1 MQAGSSRRLV
11 SFLGAL
17 GALVVVIAGIVFSQA
32 SGGAP
37 PAATTG
43 IPIPL
48 ATASDAAPGATVT
61 VGAIGATTAA
71 RTPTS
76 RTVPT
81 ATVAPTVAANRPTP
95 TATSPPRAPSAA
107 PAAND
112 GLAPVPFASLPPE
125 AQQTIALIDRGGPF
139 PYDRDGITFGN
150 REGLLPAQANG
161 YYREYTVITPGSPDR
176 GARRIIAGR
185 DGQRYYTDDHYESF
199 RRVVR

>member
-43 IPIPL
+43 IPTPL
-48 ATASDAAPGATVT
+48 ATASAAAPGATT
-61 VGAIGATTAA
+61 PA